1 MHLLIFKFRPSSHS
15 EDYTIS
21 ATYKT
26 KRESLNAHKKLE
38 CLLEDIRKNPSRY
51 NVDWNPD
58 DASFRLNGKTVLF
71 GVYSNGDIR
80 DIEDILSDAEE
91 YEVHTNYQ
99 EVTVKVKVPKGSS
112 FEAAL
117 LILDGEEAEA
127 LKELKEVSQGT
138 KVEEDAE
145 NRFFIFEYRGDG
157 IFDDCQNLLL
167 VGKVAFDLSQRDNWG
182 VCEG

>member
-1 MHLLIFKFRPSSHS
+1 LHLLIFKFRLSSHS

-21 ATYKT
+21 AAYKT
-26 KRESLNAHKKLE
+26 KREALNAYKKLE
-38 CLLEDIRKNPSRY
+38 RLLKDMKKHPSRY

-58 DASFRLNGKTVLF
+58 DISFGLNRKTVVF

-112 FEAAL
+112 FEAVL
-117 LILDGEEAEA
+117 LILDREEAEA
-127 LKELKEVSQGT
+127 LKDLKEVSQEV

-145 NRFFIFEYRGDG
+145 NRYFIFEYRGDG

-167 VGKVAFDLSQRDNWG
+167 VGKVAFDLSQRDNWE

>member
-1 MHLLIFKFRPSSHS
+1 LDLLIFKFRPTSHS
-15 EDYTIS
+15 EDYTIT

-38 CLLEDIRKNPSRY
+38 CLLEDIKKHPSRY

-58 DASFRLNGKTVLF
+58 DASFRLNAKTVVF

-91 YEVHTNYQ
+91 YEVDTNYQ
-99 EVTVKVKVPKGSS
+99 EVTIRVKVPKGLN
-112 FEAAL
+112 FEAAS

-127 LKELKEVSQGT
+127 LKELKEVSQET
-138 KVEEDAE
+138 KVEEDGE
-145 NRFFIFEYRGDG
+145 NRLFIFEYRGDG

-167 VGKVAFDLSQRDNWG
+167 VGKVAFDLSQRDNWE